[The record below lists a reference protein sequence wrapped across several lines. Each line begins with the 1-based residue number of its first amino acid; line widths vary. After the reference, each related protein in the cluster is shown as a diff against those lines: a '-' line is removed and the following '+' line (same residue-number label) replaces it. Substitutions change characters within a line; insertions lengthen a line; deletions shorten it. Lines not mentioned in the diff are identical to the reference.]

1 MNEPE
6 IQVKMLQMRREL
18 RQIHSELRTVSQ
30 APIDE
35 TQRQHTK
42 LALISIER
50 TMRELAEAVWPD
62 YMAN

>member
-30 APIDE
+30 ARIDE
-35 TQRQHTK
+35 TQREHAK
-42 LALISIER
+42 LALIAIEQ